1 MLQVCVSPAEPPQ
14 HGPLGAAT
22 ATEVTE
28 QPLPALQ
35 VCPGDMAL
43 QLGPP
48 QVPLLVQLLATKA
61 KLAGRLLLHSSATA
75 VLLPVQHGT
84 TPPRRLQRLP
94 AAELVAHT
102 NAVLSGADCVGL
114 PFALPAPSKS
124 IAATGP
130 ASLGVQAS
138 VGFLCDSLGLLSR
151 ALQAAEKGIST
162 ATTVDWM
169 KQQGPQP
176 VPAPLSAAAA
186 AVTSALECRAAL
198 IVTCSN
204 RASAELACAVAS
216 LRPPVPQLAVVRHHM
231 QARQCAAS
239 FGTFPVQ
246 TGSPMDAELILHAKQ
261 QAQQW
266 GLWGGTGTV
275 IIVHT
280 SEAGAPM
287 VEIDSSASRA

>member
-1 MLQVCVSPAEPPQ
+1 
-14 HGPLGAAT
+14 
-22 ATEVTE
+22 
-28 QPLPALQ
+28 
-35 VCPGDMAL
+35 MA
-43 QLGPP
+43 
-48 QVPLLVQLLATKA
+48 V
-61 KLAGRLLLHSSATA
+61 
-75 VLLPVQHGT
+75 
-84 TPPRRLQRLP
+84 
-94 AAELVAHT
+94 T

-138 VGFLCDSLGLLSR
+138 VASVAFQCDGLALLSR

-162 ATTVDWM
+162 ATTVEWM

-186 AVTSALECRAAL
+186 AVTSAVECRAAL
-198 IVTCSN
+198 IMTCSD

-216 LRPPVPQLAVVRHHM
+216 LRPPVPQLAVVRHNV
-231 QARQCAAS
+231 QARQCAAF

-266 GLWGGTGTV
+266 GLWDGTGTV
-275 IIVHT
+275 IIAHT
-280 SEAGAPM
+280 SEAGAPT
-287 VEIDSSASRA
+287 VEIYSSASRD